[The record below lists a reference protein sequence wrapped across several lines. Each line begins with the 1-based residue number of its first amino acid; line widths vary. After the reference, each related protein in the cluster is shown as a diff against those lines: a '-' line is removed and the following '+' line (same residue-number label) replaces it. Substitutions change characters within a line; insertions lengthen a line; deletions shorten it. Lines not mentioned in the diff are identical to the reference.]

1 MGRVRTYRD
10 DDILKPLL
18 DSLPRRKESEIV
30 RKALYD
36 YFFKGNQNEITY
48 SQPIQIPTIPIS
60 KPDIN
65 LPPAKEFNFEMFDD

>member
-10 DDILKPLL
+10 DDILKPFL
-18 DSLPRRKESEIV
+18 DALPKRKESEIV

-36 YFFKGNQNEITY
+36 YFFKGNQYETTY
-48 SQPIQIPTIPIS
+48 SQPIQIPTIP

-65 LPPAKEFNFEMFDD
+65 LPLVKEFNFDMFDD